1 MGGAGDVRLDAA
13 LVDAADAHDAE
24 SSALGDAF
32 ARALAQRSD
41 DDAEVTAAPGDAAD
55 VLTVEEVA
63 ALLKVGATRSATP
76 SLDEK
81 FPTPGSASRSVS
93 RAQRSCGGCPL
104 CQGSCRMTL
113 AA

>member
-32 ARALAQRSD
+32 ARALAGRSD
-41 DDAEVTAAPGDAAD
+41 DDEEVTAAPGDAAD

-63 ALLKVGATRSATP
+63 ALLKVGRNAIYDAVTRREIPHARIG
-76 SLDEK
+76 K
-81 FPTPGSASRSVS
+81 QIRFS
-93 RAQRSCGGCPL
+93 RAAIVRWLSSCE
-104 CQGSCRMTL
+104 
-113 AA
+113 AADKEHR